1 MSFNAT
7 ERKLDMKG
15 IMSGKTLWVGVMAGT
30 LGLASGILKADGFS
44 TNVKRQIE
52 KVKATL
58 SEVEQTLDDVAGSI
72 EQADKDADVLIDKIR
87 TGTDPKEVAAE
98 LKRLIAALDAADART
113 TGARVRLGDVRSV
126 LNGLRGHPSVQGSK
140 LLSAQ
145 VQMLFDSV
153 ATLEK
158 TVDEVTEDAAAVR
171 AKLAGITA
179 LAGK

>member
-1 MSFNAT
+1 
-7 ERKLDMKG
+7 MKG
-15 IMSGKTLWVGVMAGT
+15 IMSGKTLWVGVIAGT
-30 LGLASGILKADGFS
+30 LGLASGIVKADGFS

-58 SEVEQTLDDVAGSI
+58 SEVEATLDGVAESI
-72 EQADKDADVLIDKIR
+72 EQADKDADLLIAKIQA
-87 TGTDPKEVAAE
+87 GISPKEVAAE
-98 LKRLIAALDAADART
+98 LKRLLAALDAADART
-113 TGARVRLGDVRSV
+113 MDASVRLADAVAV
-126 LNGLRGHPSVQGSK
+126 LNGLRTHPAVQGSK

-158 TVDEVTEDAAAVR
+158 AVDEVTEDLAAVR
-171 AKLAGITA
+171 AKLSGITA